1 MNELEKDS
9 VRKFLASAMEAKLE
23 IARHKMRAEE
33 LESRCTKVTA
43 SMSGMP
49 GGGGADAQALWAALA
64 DERAKEREAE
74 LRETEAYHRVEEFID
89 KLPNSDHRAIL
100 RLRYLSG
107 MGWVNVQ
114 MKLYDA
120 GIFYSERH
128 IFRLHGEALESAREL
143 WRHMEGGDVNEVQP

>member
-1 MNELEKDS
+1 MNELEKDP
-9 VRKFLASAMEAKLE
+9 VRRFLTSAVEAKLE

-64 DERAKEREAE
+64 DERTKEHEAE
-74 LRETEAYHRVEEFID
+74 LRETEAYHRVESFID
-89 KLPNSDHRAIL
+89 KLPSSTHRTIL
-100 RLRYLSG
+100 RLRYLND
-107 MGWVNVQ
+107 MDWVKVQ
-114 MKLYDA
+114 MQLYDA

-128 IFRLHGEALESAREL
+128 IYRLHGEALESAREL
-143 WRHMEGGDVNEVQP
+143 WRHMEGGDVNGT